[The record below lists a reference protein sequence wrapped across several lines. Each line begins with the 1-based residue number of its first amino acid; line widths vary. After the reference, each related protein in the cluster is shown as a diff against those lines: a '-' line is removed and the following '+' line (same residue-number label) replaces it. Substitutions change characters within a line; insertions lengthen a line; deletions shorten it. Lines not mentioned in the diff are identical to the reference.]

1 MWKSLYILMTPIK
14 IYTKYL
20 YFLNESI
27 PKQYGLNFSIK
38 QEDNSLFYVSL
49 HTKTYHNCNTTEVS
63 WFFNLQDSW
72 QDDIRG

>member
-1 MWKSLYILMTPIK
+1 MWKSLCILMTPIK

-38 QEDNSLFYVSL
+38 QEDNSLFLCKFAY
-49 HTKTYHNCNTTEVS
+49 
-63 WFFNLQDSW
+63 
-72 QDDIRG
+72 